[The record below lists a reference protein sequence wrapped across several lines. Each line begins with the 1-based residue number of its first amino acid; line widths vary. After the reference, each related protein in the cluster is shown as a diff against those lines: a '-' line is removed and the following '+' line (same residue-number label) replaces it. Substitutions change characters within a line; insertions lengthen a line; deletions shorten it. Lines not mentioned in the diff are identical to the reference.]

1 MSDNNENERSW
12 AKVGIRRQKSV
23 QVPCCIATSDA
34 GPWLCRNILWNQRMS
49 VPSRMVTNEYPK
61 ELLRMVRNVSTAQLQ
76 AKMRAAQ
83 QRVQREM
90 DRINRENKNRIDSYN
105 REVKRVNA
113 HNARVNQQINRV
125 NAHNQMASANMNRT
139 MGELTRNLRSGST
152 TRVVYT
158 PAEQALSE
166 RIQHELIGRDDREWD
181 VFLSYARID
190 GSALASDLKDALE
203 NLGVR
208 VWFDEVAIIPGQS
221 QALQMDKG
229 LRKARSGVVL
239 LTPAYLTG
247 RFWTERELGV
257 LLGKKTLIPVLNG
270 VTFSDVAEYS
280 GFLPDLAGFETA
292 RDSISVI
299 AEKIA
304 EAVTPMSLFKDS

>member
-1 MSDNNENERSW
+1 MARSIS
-12 AKVGIRRQKSV
+12 A
-23 QVPCCIATSDA
+23 
-34 GPWLCRNILWNQRMS
+34 
-49 VPSRMVTNEYPK
+49 
-61 ELLRMVRNVSTAQLQ
+61 AQAQ
-76 AKMRAAQ
+76 MRAAAQ
-83 QRVQREM
+83 KLQREV
-90 DRINRENKNRIDSYN
+90 DRVNRENKRRVEGYN
-105 REVKRVNA
+105 REVNRVNQHNVQVA
-113 HNARVNQQINRV
+113 RHNARVNAQIQQTNS
-125 NAHNQMASANMNRT
+125 HNQQVAAQAGRAVNEISRQ
-139 MGELTRNLRSGST
+139 LRSAGRT

-158 PAEQALSE
+158 PAEQALTE
-166 RIQHELIGRDDREWD
+166 RVQHDLAGRDDREWD

-190 GSALASDLKDALE
+190 GSVVATELKDELE
-203 NLGVR
+203 HLGVR

-257 LLGKKTLIPVLNG
+257 LLGKSTLIPVLNG
-270 VTFSDVAEYS
+270 VTFADVAEYS

-292 RDSISVI
+292 RDSVAVI

-304 EAVTPMSLFKDS
+304 GAVMPALRDSSS

>member
-1 MSDNNENERSW
+1 MARS
-12 AKVGIRRQKSV
+12 INS
-23 QVPCCIATSDA
+23 
-34 GPWLCRNILWNQRMS
+34 
-49 VPSRMVTNEYPK
+49 
-61 ELLRMVRNVSTAQLQ
+61 AQLQ

-83 QRVQREM
+83 QKLRQEV
-90 DRINRENKNRIDSYN
+90 DRANRENKRRVDAYN
-105 REVKRVNA
+105 REVNRVNQ
-113 HNARVNQQINRV
+113 HNQRVNQQIRQA
-125 NAHNQMASANMNRT
+125 NAHNQQVAAQADRAAHELNRRLGSAT
-139 MGELTRNLRSGST
+139 TA

-158 PAEQALSE
+158 PAEQALTE
-166 RIQHELIGRDDREWD
+166 RVQHEMVGRDDREWD

-190 GSALASDLKDALE
+190 GSAVATELKDELE

-229 LRKARSGVVL
+229 LRKARAGVVL

-257 LLGKKTLIPVLNG
+257 LLGKSTLIPVLNG
-270 VTFSDVAEYS
+270 VTFPDVAEYS

-292 RDSISVI
+292 RDSITVI
-299 AEKIA
+299 AQKIA
-304 EAVTPMSLFKDS
+304 GAVLRESGLAD

>member
-1 MSDNNENERSW
+1 M
-12 AKVGIRRQKSV
+12 A
-23 QVPCCIATSDA
+23 
-34 GPWLCRNILWNQRMS
+34 RNIS
-49 VPSRMVTNEYPK
+49 A
-61 ELLRMVRNVSTAQLQ
+61 AQAQ
-76 AKMRAAQ
+76 AKMRAAAQ
-83 QRVQREM
+83 KLQREV
-90 DRINRENKNRIDSYN
+90 DRVNRENKRRVEEYN
-105 REVKRVNA
+105 REVNRVNQ
-113 HNARVNQQINRV
+113 HNARVNQQIRQTNARNQQVAVQADRAVNEINR
-125 NAHNQMASANMNRT
+125 Q
-139 MGELTRNLRSGST
+139 LRSASRT

-158 PAEQALSE
+158 PAEQALTE
-166 RIQHELIGRDDREWD
+166 RVQHGLVGHDDREWD

-190 GSALASDLKDALE
+190 GSVVATELKDELE
-203 NLGVR
+203 KLGVR

-257 LLGKKTLIPVLNG
+257 LLGKSTLIPVLNG

-292 RDSISVI
+292 RDSVAVI
-299 AEKIA
+299 AGKIA
-304 EAVTPMSLFKDS
+304 GAVMPLPSDSSS

>member
-1 MSDNNENERSW
+1 
-12 AKVGIRRQKSV
+12 
-23 QVPCCIATSDA
+23 
-34 GPWLCRNILWNQRMS
+34 
-49 VPSRMVTNEYPK
+49 
-61 ELLRMVRNVSTAQLQ
+61 MVRSVNTAQLQ

-83 QRVQREM
+83 QKLQREA
-90 DRINRENKNRIDSYN
+90 DRVNRENNRRIEAYN
-105 REVKRVNA
+105 REVNRINQHNQRVS
-113 HNARVNQQINRV
+113 QQIRQA
-125 NAHNQMASANMNRT
+125 NAHNQQVAAQADRAV
-139 MGELTRNLRSGST
+139 GELNRKLRSATTT

-158 PAEQALSE
+158 PAEQALTE
-166 RIQHELIGRDDREWD
+166 RVQHELVGRDDRQWD

-190 GSALASDLKDALE
+190 GSAVATELKNELE

-208 VWFDEVAIIPGQS
+208 VWFDEVAIVPGQS

-257 LLGKKTLIPVLNG
+257 LLGKSTLIPVLSG
-270 VTFSDVAEYS
+270 VTFPDVAEYS
-280 GFLPDLAGFETA
+280 GFLPDLAGFEMA
-292 RDSISVI
+292 RDSVAVI

-304 EAVTPMSLFKDS
+304 GAVLPQPDPSD